1 MSMTTTPSNTPTNA
15 PARHLSSQFDA
26 DLNGLASQ
34 IMAMG
39 GAVEQQLN
47 NASQALL
54 VNAQSPSSAVSEA
67 AEKTINA
74 MEREVDAQSAYLIA
88 RRQPTAQDLRF
99 VLSMLKVCNNLERM
113 GDEAIKLTRHTPSIT
128 ALQATQNPLAHG
140 IYTNLQAALAMAQQM
155 TRAALDALARLS
167 VGDAKAVLFSDAAL
181 DRAYQTMIAQIVTCL
196 QAAPELS
203 PAMVD
208 VLFLIKAVERVGDHA
223 KNIAECVVY
232 IAQGE
237 DIRHIEP
244 PPA

>member
-1 MSMTTTPSNTPTNA
+1 MTTTS

-26 DLNGLASQ
+26 DLNQLASQ

-39 GAVEQQLN
+39 GAVEQQLTH
-47 NASQALL
+47 ASAALKIH
-54 VNAQSPSSAVSEA
+54 ATSPSNAVSED
-67 AEKTINA
+67 AERAINA

-113 GDEAIKLTRHTPSIT
+113 GDEAIKLTRQAHSFA
-128 ALQATQNPLAHG
+128 ALQTSPDDVARDICTS
-140 IYTNLQAALAMAQQM
+140 LQAALSMAQHM
-155 TRAALDALARLS
+155 THAALDALARLS

-181 DRAYQTMIAQIVTCL
+181 DRAYQALIAQIVSGL
-196 QAAPELS
+196 QRTPELAS
-203 PAMVD
+203 AMVN
-208 VLFLIKAVERVGDHA
+208 VLFLVKAVERVGDHA

-244 PPA
+244 SASHAP

>member
-1 MSMTTTPSNTPTNA
+1 MTTTIA
-15 PARHLSSQFDA
+15 ARHLSSQFDA
-26 DLNGLASQ
+26 DLNHLASQ

-39 GAVEQQLN
+39 GAVEQQLA
-47 NASQALL
+47 NAAQALQFH
-54 VNAQSPSSAVSEA
+54 AASPSNDVSEQ
-67 AEKTINA
+67 AERTINA

-113 GDEAIKLTRHTPSIT
+113 GDEAIKLTRQANGLS
-128 ALQATQNPLAHG
+128 ALQSSGNEAVRNV
-140 IYTNLQAALAMAQQM
+140 YTNLQAALTMAQQM

-181 DRAYQTMIAQIVTCL
+181 DRAYQSLIAQIVDGL
-196 QAAPELS
+196 QQTPELAPS
-203 PAMVD
+203 MVN

-237 DIRHIEP
+237 DIRHIDHETP
-244 PPA
+244 

>member
-1 MSMTTTPSNTPTNA
+1 MSTS

-26 DLNGLASQ
+26 DLNQLASQ

-47 NASQALL
+47 NASAALQ
-54 VNAQSPSSAVSEA
+54 VHVASPSNEISEQ
-67 AEKTINA
+67 AERTIND
-74 MEREVDAQSAYLIA
+74 MEREIDAQSAYLIA

-113 GDEAIKLTRHTPSIT
+113 GDEAIKLTRQAHSLA
-128 ALQATQNPLAHG
+128 ALQGSSNDAARNV
-140 IYTNLQAALAMAQQM
+140 YTNLQAALAMAQQM

-181 DRAYQTMIAQIVTCL
+181 DTAYKTMIAQIVNSL
-196 QAAPELS
+196 QQAPDLAQ
-203 PAMVD
+203 AMVN
-208 VLFLIKAVERVGDHA
+208 VLFLVKAVERVGDHA

-237 DIRHIEP
+237 DIRHIAP
-244 PPA
+244 QAS

>member
-1 MSMTTTPSNTPTNA
+1 MTTHS

-26 DLNGLASQ
+26 DLNQLASQ

-39 GAVEQQLN
+39 GAVEQQL
-47 NASQALL
+47 ASAGAALKTQL
-54 VNAQSPSSAVSEA
+54 ASPSNALSEQ
-67 AEKTINA
+67 AERTINA
-74 MEREVDAQSAYLIA
+74 MERQVDAQSAYLIA

-113 GDEAIKLTRHTPSIT
+113 GDEAIKLTRQAHLLAS
-128 ALQATQNPLAHG
+128 LQASTDEVARDICTH
-140 IYTNLQAALAMAQQM
+140 LQAALAMAQQM
-155 TRAALDALARLS
+155 SRAALDALARLS

-181 DRAYQTMIAQIVTCL
+181 DRAYQGLIAQIISGL
-196 QAAPELS
+196 QRTPELA
-203 PAMVD
+203 PAMVQ
-208 VLFLIKAVERVGDHA
+208 VLLLVKAVERVGDHA

-244 PPA
+244 SASNTP

>member
-1 MSMTTTPSNTPTNA
+1 MTTNI

-26 DLNGLASQ
+26 DLNHLASQ

-39 GAVEQQLN
+39 GAVEQQLT
-47 NASQALL
+47 NASNALQ
-54 VNAQSPSSAVSEA
+54 VHVASPSNEVSEQ
-67 AEKTINA
+67 AERSIND
-74 MEREVDAQSAYLIA
+74 MEREIDAQSAYLIA

-113 GDEAIKLTRHTPSIT
+113 GDEAIKLTRQAHSLNT
-128 ALQATQNPLAHG
+128 LQSSSNDAARNV
-140 IYTNLQAALAMAQQM
+140 YTNLQAALTMAQQM

-181 DRAYQTMIAQIVTCL
+181 DSAYQALIAQIVTSL
-196 QAAPELS
+196 QQAPELAPS
-203 PAMVD
+203 MVN
-208 VLFLIKAVERVGDHA
+208 VLFLVKAVERVGDHA

-237 DIRHIEP
+237 DIRHIDP
-244 PPA
+244 SAA

>member
-1 MSMTTTPSNTPTNA
+1 MTTNN

-26 DLNGLASQ
+26 DLNQLASQ

-39 GAVEQQLN
+39 GVVEQQLT
-47 NASQALL
+47 NASAALQSHM
-54 VNAQSPSSAVSEA
+54 ASPSNAVSEA
-67 AEKTINA
+67 AEREINA

-113 GDEAIKLTRHTPSIT
+113 GDEAIKLTRQANSLAT
-128 ALQATQNPLAHG
+128 LQASENATARN
-140 IYTNLQAALAMAQQM
+140 IYTNLQAALTMAQQM
-155 TRAALDALARLS
+155 TRASLDALARLS

-181 DRAYQTMIAQIVTCL
+181 DRAYQAMLAQIVICL
-196 QAAPELS
+196 QESPDLAPS
-203 PAMVD
+203 IVN
-208 VLFLIKAVERVGDHA
+208 VLFLVKAVERVGDHA

-237 DIRHIEP
+237 DIRHIETK
-244 PPA
+244 AS

>member
-1 MSMTTTPSNTPTNA
+1 MTTTTPTTNI

-26 DLNGLASQ
+26 DLNALASQ

-54 VNAQSPSSAVSEA
+54 MNAQSPSRALSEA
-67 AEKTINA
+67 AEKAINA

-113 GDEAIKLTRHTPSIT
+113 GDEAIKLTRHTPSI
-128 ALQATQNPLAHG
+128 ALLQASENADARG
-140 IYTNLQAALAMAQQM
+140 IYTNLQAALSMAQQM

-181 DRAYQTMIAQIVTCL
+181 DRAYQTMIAQIVSGL
-196 QAAPELS
+196 QQTPELS

-208 VLFLIKAVERVGDHA
+208 VLFMVKAVERVGDHA

-237 DIRHIEP
+237 DIRHIDP
-244 PPA
+244 